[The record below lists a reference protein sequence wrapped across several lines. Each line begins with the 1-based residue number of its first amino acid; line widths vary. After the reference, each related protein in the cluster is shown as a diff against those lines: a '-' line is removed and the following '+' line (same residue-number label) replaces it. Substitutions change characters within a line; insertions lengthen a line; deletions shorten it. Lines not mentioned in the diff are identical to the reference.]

1 MERTVDKKIVN
12 QGSRRSPSSRMPSTP
27 WVSLSSSLHK
37 RIIWRSVSHYLDWGS
52 IQAVFVDFGKQIQ
65 NDSFHLPPTPHAWW
79 ITLPTPPFPYSPP
92 TPFPKSCIDLT
103 VLSRFIQTSKL
114 SNHICYAVSF
124 RTWKCGFVGHFGAL
138 ATSAEKTAVMGE
150 SFEKNMMCFVAE
162 VFI

>member
-1 MERTVDKKIVN
+1 MLANTE
-12 QGSRRSPSSRMPSTP
+12 
-27 WVSLSSSLHK
+27 
-37 RIIWRSVSHYLDWGS
+37 

-65 NDSFHLPPTPHAWW
+65 NDTFHLPPTPHAWW
-79 ITLPTPPFPYSPP
+79 ITLLTPPFPSSPP

-114 SNHICYAVSF
+114 SNHTCYALSF

-138 ATSAEKTAVMGE
+138 ATSAEKTVVMGE

-162 VFI
+162 CSFMKGLFKILVQACFAFRELKCSISKIIHLFFQS